1 MDEIRENAQRILE
14 EYGDMLFRYA
24 YVYLKEREG
33 AEDIVQE
40 VLVRYLKK
48 APVFESLE
56 HEKAWLLRVTSNLCK
71 NQIAYNRLRTGE
83 ELREELIARECEDY
97 SVVWDAVSELPD
109 KYRRVIHLYYQEG
122 YSSREIAEILGQRES
137 TVRSLLRRGRQKL
150 KAVLKEVYDFA

>member
-40 VLVRYLKK
+40 VLVRYLKT
-48 APVFESLE
+48 APVFESRE

-97 SVVWDAVSELPD
+97 SVVWDAVSDLPD

>member
-97 SVVWDAVSELPD
+97 SVVWDAVSDLPD

>member
-40 VLVRYLKK
+40 VLVRYLKT

-97 SVVWDAVSELPD
+97 SVVWDAVSDLPD

>member
-14 EYGDMLFRYA
+14 EYGDMLFRYV

-97 SVVWDAVSELPD
+97 SVVWDAVSDLPD